1 MLKTIL
7 RTKRKWTVVSQTYC
21 WRQHQPQFPFSCRID
36 LLLGDIRFNPRLPLR
51 TSWLLNIYPL
61 VITQS
66 PLPPHVKISV
76 LVKITLLP
84 INIANFASV
93 SNYILSGF
101 TNLTNHT
108 AGFQRK
114 NATTHKKCGNK
125 VNFRAKSK
133 VNLSFWLPV
142 YRTRKLYER
151 AETEAH
157 SFNTR
162 WS

>member
-1 MLKTIL
+1 MLTTIL
-7 RTKRKWTVVSQTYC
+7 RSKWKWTVVSQTFC
-21 WRQHQPQFPFSCRID
+21 WRQHQPYFPFTCRID
-36 LLLGDIRFNPRLPLR
+36 LLLDDIRFKLRLPLR

-84 INIANFASV
+84 INTANFASV

-108 AGFQRK
+108 AGVWRP
-114 NATTHKKCGNK
+114 NATTPKKCENE
-125 VNFRAKSK
+125 VNFRVNCKG
-133 VNLSFWLPV
+133 NLSL
-142 YRTRKLYER
+142 
-151 AETEAH
+151 
-157 SFNTR
+157 
-162 WS
+162 